1 MLDVIIIMAM
11 LGISVFGYRVMKRL
25 DVALEDIVVVDHI
38 DKVRRAT
45 VLIYSEEVGHEEAIR
60 TILEELDQQGIAHV
74 ETTNGNVQD
83 LMPFTHVVA
92 ISDSDLDNLL
102 LCHRA
107 KRIRPNV
114 ETIASCSKYVYQ
126 SVFKDQGVDWIVTGD
141 RDPVLLNIVTGLG
154 QT

>member
-1 MLDVIIIMAM
+1 MLDGIIIMAL
-11 LGISVFGYRVMKRL
+11 LGISVLGFFVMRRL
-25 DVALEDIVVVDHI
+25 DVAMEDIAVVDHI
-38 DKVRRAT
+38 EKVRRAT
-45 VLIYSEEVGHEEAIR
+45 VLIYSEEAGHEEAIK
-60 TILEELDQQGIAHV
+60 TILEELDQQGIPHV

-83 LMPFTHVVA
+83 LMLFTHVVA

-107 KRIRPNV
+107 KRLKPDV

-141 RDPVLLNIVTGLG
+141 RDPVLLNLVSGLG